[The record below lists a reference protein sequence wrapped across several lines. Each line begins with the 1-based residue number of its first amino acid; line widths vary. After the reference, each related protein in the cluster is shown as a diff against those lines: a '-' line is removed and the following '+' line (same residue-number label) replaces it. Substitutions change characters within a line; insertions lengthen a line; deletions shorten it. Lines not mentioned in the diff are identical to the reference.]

1 MISAPT
7 ITLNDLREQLK
18 TQHRVRI
25 PATVA
30 DYFELLDQQ
39 ADDVYLEFDNH
50 HLIARPNVN
59 TENHELITAS
69 VIGLLYQH
77 FSKKPD
83 YRLMGSNRPVY
94 VRDCEMG
101 FAPDV
106 LVIKGPTELYP
117 RKKAMAATLNP
128 WLMVEVMSDS
138 NRGEEFQHKLACY
151 KRIPA
156 LQHIILI
163 EQDYHWVSVFTR
175 TTKANQWLNTDSFE
189 ATEIAHI
196 DDFALPLTE
205 IYRSVVFA
213 S

>member
-1 MISAPT
+1 MLVAPA
-7 ITLNDLREQLK
+7 ITLDDLRKQLE
-18 TQHRVRI
+18 TESSVRF
-25 PATVA
+25 PATA
-30 DYFELLDQQ
+30 EDYFELLDQQ
-39 ADDVYLEFDNH
+39 ADDVYLEFNSH

-77 FSKKPD
+77 FSTKPD

-94 VRDCEMG
+94 VKDCELG

-128 WLMVEVMSDS
+128 WLLVEVMSES
-138 NRGEEFQHKLACY
+138 NRGEEFNHKLHYY

-156 LQHIILI
+156 LQQILLI
-163 EQDYHWVSVFTR
+163 EQDIMLISSYTR
-175 TTKANQWLNTDSFE
+175 TANPNQWLNTDYFRTDETVPVGNFE
-189 ATEIAHI
+189 
-196 DDFALPLTE
+196 LPITE

>member
-1 MISAPT
+1 MISAPA
-7 ITLNDLREQLK
+7 ITLNDLREQLE
-18 TQHRVRI
+18 TQSSLRI
-25 PATVA
+25 PATVE

-69 VIGLLYQH
+69 VIGLLYQQIT
-77 FSKKPD
+77 SKPE
-83 YRLMGSNRPVY
+83 YRVMGSNRPVY
-94 VRDCEMG
+94 VKDCELG

-138 NRGEEFQHKLACY
+138 NRGEEFQHKLLCY
-151 KRIPA
+151 KQIPA
-156 LQHIILI
+156 LQHILLI
-163 EQDYHWVSVFTR
+163 EQDYHWVSVFSR
-175 TTKANQWLNTDSFE
+175 TTKANQWLNTDFLE
-189 ATEIAHI
+189 ATEIVRF
-196 DDFALPLTE
+196 DEFALPLAE

-213 S
+213 K

>member
-1 MISAPT
+1 MISAPA
-7 ITLNDLREQLK
+7 ITLDNLRKQVETQLS
-18 TQHRVRI
+18 VRI
-25 PATVA
+25 PATIE

-69 VIGLLYQH
+69 VIGLLYQQIT
-77 FSKKPD
+77 SKSE

-94 VRDCEMG
+94 VKDCDLG

-138 NRGEEFQHKLACY
+138 NRGEEFQHKLLCY

-156 LQHIILI
+156 LQHIVLI

-175 TTKANQWLNTDSFE
+175 TATANQWLNTDFFE
-189 ATEIAHI
+189 APEIARVGE
-196 DDFALPLTE
+196 FALPLAE

-213 S
+213 K

>member
-1 MISAPT
+1 MISAPA
-7 ITLNDLREQLK
+7 ITLNDLRKQLK
-18 TQHRVRI
+18 TQRSVRI
-25 PATVA
+25 PATVE

-69 VIGLLYQH
+69 VIGLLGNALLH
-77 FSKKPD
+77 DATF
-83 YRLMGSNRPVY
+83 RVMGSNRPVY
-94 VRDCEMG
+94 VKDCELG

-138 NRGEEFQHKLACY
+138 NRGEEFQHKLLCY
-151 KRIPA
+151 KQIPA
-156 LQHIILI
+156 LQHVLLI

-175 TTKANQWLNTDSFE
+175 TTKANQWLNTDFLE
-189 ATEIAHI
+189 ATEIARF
-196 DDFALPLTE
+196 DDFTLPLSE